1 MKFLLGY
8 SMKIV
13 SGSNENWG
21 SFRFLFLV
29 GEGKGA
35 NFQLEEAWC
44 ALGHQSTHQK
54 HHPLFLALPEK
65 GNPLF
70 LSKPPIKVEVLSSSP
85 LLKIWLEVQPSPP
98 PHRFKQKGGGV
109 HYEKGYSSDLPQYG
123 KPYKREC

>member
-98 PHRFKQKGGGV
+98 PTPLQAERGGCTLSEGV
-109 HYEKGYSSDLPQYG
+109 LL
-123 KPYKREC
+123 